1 MIGRRTPVGRDPQDV
16 AVGFGSVWVA
26 NRGDGTV
33 TRLSAA
39 TAQPE
44 GAPIRVGRSPGAL
57 AVTTQGV
64 LVLDTESGDVAMIDP
79 RTERGDDAL
88 DQQADGLVVDADRRR
103 LEGAVALDPDRTG
116 AIHHHLGDVGIGE

>member
-1 MIGRRTPVGRDPQDV
+1 VNPLLPGAAGHRIDVGADAVDV

-57 AVTTQGV
+57 AVTT
-64 LVLDTESGDVAMIDP
+64 
-79 RTERGDDAL
+79 
-88 DQQADGLVVDADRRR
+88 
-103 LEGAVALDPDRTG
+103 
-116 AIHHHLGDVGIGE
+116 